1 MCSKRG
7 WRKPLLTLVGK
18 LQTRMTSSSE
28 NILSLILSYRAA
40 ASRLAARDGPVCI
53 PHNLSHLEAKGG
65 PWGRPLFARLSSQTC
80 RQKSST
86 ERLV

>member
-40 ASRLAARDGPVCI
+40 ASRLAHEMARYASPTIYHISKQRWAMGAAP
-53 PHNLSHLEAKGG
+53 L
-65 PWGRPLFARLSSQTC
+65 RPALIAD
-80 RQKSST
+80 
-86 ERLV
+86 V

>member
-40 ASRLAARDGPVCI
+40 ASRLLVWPRQMARYASPTIYHISKQRWAMGAAP
-53 PHNLSHLEAKGG
+53 L
-65 PWGRPLFARLSSQTC
+65 RPALIAD
-80 RQKSST
+80 
-86 ERLV
+86 V

>member
-28 NILSLILSYRAA
+28 NILSLILSSSSISSSPPQMARHASPTIYHISKQRWAMGAA
-40 ASRLAARDGPVCI
+40 PL
-53 PHNLSHLEAKGG
+53 
-65 PWGRPLFARLSSQTC
+65 RPALIAD
-80 RQKSST
+80 
-86 ERLV
+86 V

>member
-18 LQTRMTSSSE
+18 LQNRMTSSSE

-40 ASRLAARDGPVCI
+40 ASRLARARWPGMHPPQFITSRSTKVGMGAA
-53 PHNLSHLEAKGG
+53 PL
-65 PWGRPLFARLSSQTC
+65 RPALIAD
-80 RQKSST
+80 
-86 ERLV
+86 V